1 MRVADVWGMTDITLG
16 IEGDASPLRIVPG
29 GLLYFSGGRAVLEGR
44 EVAALRRLLA
54 DWDGCF
60 WVEVGRVGLAGCRLV
75 DVPPAPSSPGS
86 FSRSMPRVSLTRP
99 ILSFHYGE
107 VYDPM
112 ERELMMPSSTAAP
125 ISTHA

>member
-1 MRVADVWGMTDITLG
+1 MTDITLG

-29 GLLYFSGGRAVLEGR
+29 GLLFFSGGRAVLEGR

-54 DWDGCF
+54 DWYGSF
-60 WVEVGRVGLAGCRLV
+60 WVEVGRVGLASCRLV
-75 DVPPAPSSPGS
+75 GAPPTRAPGALT
-86 FSRSMPRVSLTRP
+86 RSMPRVSLTRP

-112 ERELMMPSSTAAP
+112 ERELMVPAAVAAP
-125 ISTHA
+125 ISQRL